1 MGSASSPIGFVMG
14 RWPILALSSVSGKM
28 NLHAFLS
35 LLLNHPITW
44 VGFALIFSMTMS
56 GISITILFRF
66 MAHLGFY
73 RGQELECKHGKKLYL
88 TGWENYVWV
97 QFYNPPCQ
105 YSPGNLAKLEDAWKQ
120 WTTSFKDCLLH
131 LRQLEVAFIPAGAA
145 DLTSEVL
152 PAIKNLSKYGGV
164 MLWLK
169 CFDDLTG
176 FSSSNKND
184 V

>member
-1 MGSASSPIGFVMG
+1 M
-14 RWPILALSSVSGKM
+14 
-28 NLHAFLS
+28 
-35 LLLNHPITW
+35 
-44 VGFALIFSMTMS
+44 
-56 GISITILFRF
+56 
-66 MAHLGFY
+66 
-73 RGQELECKHGKKLYL
+73 
-88 TGWENYVWV
+88 
-97 QFYNPPCQ
+97 
-105 YSPGNLAKLEDAWKQ
+105 